1 MGEGTVLEVRGCS
14 FVGNVAARGAQLTLG
29 GAVLVGDGGELR
41 VVDTTFE
48 GNSLTSLSQAFGGA
62 IHTEGSLVLEG
73 GVVFRANSV
82 SGDVKGGGGA
92 IAVQTATSSLNASCL
107 PGPVFV
113 GNVVRLRA
121 CAVRLQ

>member
-1 MGEGTVLEVRGCS
+1 MDPTGL
-14 FVGNVAARGAQLTLG
+14 
-29 GAVLVGDGGELR
+29 LR
-41 VVDTTFE
+41 VANTTFE

-62 IHTEGSLVLEG
+62 VHTEGSLVLEG

-82 SGDVKGGGGA
+82 SGDLKGGGGA
-92 IAVQTATSSLNASCL
+92 IAVQTATSSLNANCL

-121 CAVRLQ
+121 CAALLQCCCDQGPVPLVSSPLHPLACMVGPRP